1 MLEKYLAQGK
11 SEIKS
16 QRDHARKR
24 EVRMRKKRI
33 GPKCVAWMKPLD
45 LRDSEAEM
53 VSLSISIQSFSF
65 IYVCMYECIIALQ
78 Y

>member
-1 MLEKYLAQGK
+1 MQEKYLAQGK

-24 EVRMRKKRI
+24 EVRMWKKRI

-53 VSLSISIQSFSF
+53 VSLHFHSVFQFYI
-65 IYVCMYECIIALQ
+65 CMHV
-78 Y
+78 